1 MQNISDVRIMDPSE
15 LGLAAWRSEPHG
27 RRIVA
32 GGFVKAGFA
41 SGKRGSGYASETL
54 WVHVGAVYP
63 SGQVAGVL
71 DSVPA
76 FFPRPACKAL
86 VLLRPSQIVSV
97 LDMVTDWVPDLW
109 ESEAPFPGVGDSID
123 KVCHAFYVDVSAGGK
138 KLRFEASALGKTRED
153 AQAVAV
159 AKVVTKVRERFT
171 GEVGVQAAF
180 FREMSSLEFCSEA
193 QG

>member
-1 MQNISDVRIMDPSE
+1 M
-15 LGLAAWRSEPHG
+15 
-27 RRIVA
+27 
-32 GGFVKAGFA
+32 
-41 SGKRGSGYASETL
+41 
-54 WVHVGAVYP
+54 
-63 SGQVAGVL
+63 
-71 DSVPA
+71 
-76 FFPRPACKAL
+76 
-86 VLLRPSQIVSV
+86 
-97 LDMVTDWVPDLW
+97 TDWVPDLW
-109 ESEAPFPGVGDSID
+109 ESEAPFQGVGDSID